1 MMEAAIRLLSMPII
15 MLLIVRLAIN
25 RIAKR

>member
-15 MLLIVRLAIN
+15 MLLIVRLAMN

>member
-15 MLLIVRLAIN
+15 MLLIIRLAMG

>member
-15 MLLIVRLAIN
+15 ILLIVRLAMN

>member
-15 MLLIVRLAIN
+15 ILLIVRLAMN
-25 RIAKR
+25 RIAKH

>member
-15 MLLIVRLAIN
+15 MLLIIRLAMN